1 MKKILVVCV
10 ALGFSLLYTNS
21 TQAQGKIG
29 VFDEQSVLG
38 LMPGIEKV
46 DTLLNQYVTDSLSV
60 ERDYELSELKRKDST
75 FKKDSATMN
84 PSLRSIMQKEIGQ
97 HFYKLQNWQQ
107 YQQQMVQQKQD
118 LLLRPYLE
126 KVYNALQEVVAEQK
140 YVYVFKADAFSPY
153 APPPLSDNLSIKVAL
168 KMGLKLPQNVL
179 DALKSQ
185 GVNTGGATGTGAPK
199 PAVKKP

>member
-1 MKKILVVCV
+1 M
-10 ALGFSLLYTNS
+10 LYLC
-21 TQAQGKIG
+21 A
-29 VFDEQSVLG
+29 
-38 LMPGIEKV
+38 
-46 DTLLNQYVTDSLSV
+46 YY
-60 ERDYELSELKRKDST
+60 ERDYPDTYVPLKQTYYGAKYRCGGPVELNVFELTDINELKGTLAIQGEQSPTKNTRLLWSV
-75 FKKDSATMN
+75 
-84 PSLRSIMQKEIGQ
+84 P
-97 HFYKLQNWQQ
+97 YKN
-107 YQQQMVQQKQD
+107 
-118 LLLRPYLE
+118 
-126 KVYNALQEVVAEQK
+126 QK